1 MPFFTLQL
9 SNAESQKAYERFVS
23 LQIWKNNYN
32 NLFFVSSGVKD
43 EGGDKRN
50 GGGDS
55 KSRFMKPDD

>member
-9 SNAESQKAYERFVS
+9 ANAENQKAYERFVS

-32 NLFFVSSGVKD
+32 NLFFVSLGVKE

-55 KSRFMKPDD
+55 KSGFMKPDD